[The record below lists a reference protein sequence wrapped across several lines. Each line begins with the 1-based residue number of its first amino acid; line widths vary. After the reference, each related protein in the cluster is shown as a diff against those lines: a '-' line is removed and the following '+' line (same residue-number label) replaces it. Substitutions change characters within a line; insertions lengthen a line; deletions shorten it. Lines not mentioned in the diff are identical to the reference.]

1 MDLEKTFMLREIAM
15 QADFVR
21 DNLDEMLATVRAS
34 LANIDPSK
42 MKRGF
47 IIGCG
52 DSYFA
57 SLAVREFMMQAT
69 GLFVEPVEALEFS
82 RYLVQHLPSDAFVF
96 GVSNSG
102 TVSRTIE
109 GVKLARERGA
119 KTFAVTVSPD
129 SNLAKAAETLVKVNA
144 VPNIKIQADGTRITT
159 PGTLSYTASLLG
171 LYIASIVLGERNGNL
186 KAADVERLVGELR
199 SVADRMS
206 EAEGPI
212 SKVAEDV
219 AASFKRDRQFVIAG
233 GGPNYATAHFGAAKW
248 LEALSKA
255 SHVAQLEEWA
265 HIQYFMTDD
274 TVDTV
279 ILLPPGVGRDRGLEQ
294 ASAAREM
301 GSRVII
307 IGEAGDQAAIA
318 ASDIF
323 FPMPAGVA
331 EVYTPFLYKLATEYL
346 SCHVAIQ
353 QNRRFFGFDNAKR
366 EEVNHR
372 QIFHS
377 AQTAAAK

>member
-1 MDLEKTFMLREIAM
+1 MDLEKTFMLKEIAM

-21 DNLDEMLATVRAS
+21 SNLDEMLAAVRATFS
-34 LANIDPSK
+34 NVDPLSFK
-42 MKRGF
+42 HGF

-57 SLAVREFMMQAT
+57 SLAVREFMMRAT

-82 RYLVQHLPSDAFVF
+82 RYLVHYLPKDAFVF

-109 GVKLARERGA
+109 GIKLARGRGA
-119 KTFAVTVSPD
+119 KTFAVTVSED

-144 VPNIKIQADGTRITT
+144 VPNIKTQADGTRITT

-171 LYIASIVLGERNGNL
+171 LYIASIVLGERNGHL
-186 KAADVERLVGELR
+186 SKQAVDRMITELR
-199 SVADRMS
+199 TVADKMS
-206 EAEGPI
+206 EAEQPTAKI
-212 SKVAEDV
+212 AEEV

-233 GGPNYATAHFGAAKW
+233 GGPNFATAHFSAAKW
-248 LEALSKA
+248 LEALNKA

-265 HIQYFMTDD
+265 HIQYFMTDE

-294 ASAAREM
+294 ARAAHEM

-307 IGEAGDQAAIA
+307 VGESADADAIS

-323 FPMPAGVA
+323 FPMPPGIP
-331 EVYTPFLYKLATEYL
+331 EVYTPFVYKLPAEYL

-353 QNRRFFGFDNAKR
+353 QKRRFFGFDNAKR